1 MVNANREQHSAPRVL
16 IVDDEP
22 LARERLKEL
31 LGDCRAEVPH
41 DLVGEAGNGLEAL
54 DALAQLAPDIV
65 LVDIHM
71 PGMSGLE
78 FARHAQLLQRPPAIV
93 FVTAHDAFALQA
105 FEVNAVDYLLKPVR
119 AARLAAALA
128 KAGNAVRQARAVF
141 NQLDAQPRRF
151 FSASERGRIQLV
163 PVGEVMFLR
172 SGQKYITVHSGDR
185 EFLIEDSLSGIEEE
199 FPGIFIRIHRN
210 CLVARRLNRGV
221 EKGAPPVGQGTDGA
235 DTTEGGD
242 GWMLVLEGCEERLP
256 VSRRQWPAVK
266 TLLKS

>member
-1 MVNANREQHSAPRVL
+1 MANANRELQTAPRVL

-22 LARERLKEL
+22 LARARLKEL
-31 LGDCRAEVPH
+31 LADCRGEVAH

-54 DALAQLAPDIV
+54 DALTQLAPDIV

-78 FARHAQLLQRPPAIV
+78 FARHAQLLERPPAIV
-93 FVTAHDAFALQA
+93 FITAHDAFALQA

-119 AARLAAALA
+119 SARLAAALV

-172 SGQKYITVHSGDR
+172 SGQKYITLHSRDR

-210 CLVARRLNRGV
+210 CLVARRLIRGV
-221 EKGAPPVGQGTDGA
+221 EKGAPQNGEGA
-235 DTTEGGD
+235 EGAEGGD

>member
-1 MVNANREQHSAPRVL
+1 MVNPINEPQAVPRIL

-22 LARERLKEL
+22 LARERMKEL
-31 LGDCRAEVPH
+31 LSDCRGEVAH
-41 DLVGEAGNGLEAL
+41 VVVGEAGNGLEAL
-54 DALAQLAPDIV
+54 DALAHVSPDIV

-78 FARHAQLLQRPPAIV
+78 FARHAQLLDRPPVIV
-93 FVTAHDAFALQA
+93 FVTAHDAFALEA

-141 NQLDAQPRRF
+141 NQLDPQPRRF

-163 PVGEVMFLR
+163 PVGDVMFLR
-172 SGQKYITVHSGDR
+172 SGQKYITLHIRDR
-185 EFLIEDSLSGIEEE
+185 EFLIEDSLTGIEEE

-210 CLVARRLNRGV
+210 CLVARRLIRGV
-221 EKGAPPVGQGTDGA
+221 EKGAPQTVEGA
-235 DTTEGGD
+235 ESAEGGD
-242 GWMLVLEGCEERLP
+242 GWMLVLEGCDERLP

-266 TLLKS
+266 SLLKS